1 MEDFYADDLV
11 NLWKFQDT
19 LEGHA
24 LVLLKNGTELGVYAM
39 SLELARLMARQETI
53 TPDDIDGV
61 KDRAIKIAHKELEK
75 RLNARGTNTT
85 K

>member
-1 MEDFYADDLV
+1 MEDFYAEDLV

-39 SLELARLMARQETI
+39 SLELARLIARQETI
-53 TPDDIDGV
+53 SPDDLDAV
-61 KDRAIKIAHKELEK
+61 KERAIQIAHKELEK

>member
-11 NLWKFQDT
+11 NLWKFQDS

-24 LVLLKNGTELGVYAM
+24 LVLLKNGVELGVYAVC
-39 SLELARLMARQETI
+39 LEITRLVAKQKDFG
-53 TPDDIDGV
+53 PDDLEAIQES
-61 KDRAIKIAHKELEK
+61 AIKLAHNELEK